1 MNQDELALI
10 KQALR
15 HLEKSK
21 ELHDFGD
28 FKAHAEARK
37 ARELLAKLLA
47 GEAGETKEAT
57 T

>member
-10 KQALR
+10 KQALM

-28 FKAHAEARK
+28 MKAHDEARR
-37 ARELLAKLLA
+37 ARELLAKVLA
-47 GEAGETKEAT
+47 GEAGETKEAAS
-57 T
+57 

>member
-1 MNQDELALI
+1 MNQDERTLI
-10 KQALR
+10 EQALR
-15 HLEKSK
+15 HLEKSRD
-21 ELHDFGD
+21 LHNFGD

-37 ARELLAKLLA
+37 ARELLAKVLA